1 MPDIAETYNYHL
13 VEKHAAW
20 TEAGPI
26 VSRLSDPEI
35 ALLEGRA
42 AATVA
47 EPATL
52 GLFGFAT
59 GTWIAG
65 VVFGGFLPA
74 SAQVPLAPIVF
85 LFAGVAQFIAGLYA
99 FRRTNVLE
107 SNAFTCYGAF
117 NTVVG
122 LTILL
127 EAGGLIPR
135 GPASLYDP
143 GLFRLL
149 FRLHLAGTDGGRT
162 EQEHDIDWNLR
173 VPGRRVRAGR
183 DQPVQC
189 RSERRRGRRCG
200 GRRSVF
206 VWRGSSCL
214 LCRLGACYQ
223 QLLEAHDPT
232 AVRRAMTL
240 LYGNGR
246 RLSR

>member
-1 MPDIAETYNYHL
+1 MPDIGETYNYHL

-20 TEAGPI
+20 TEAGPV

-65 VVFGGFLPA
+65 VVFGGFLAA

-127 EAGGLIPR
+127 EASGLIPR
-135 GPASLYDP
+135 GPATYTILGYFSCSFAFISLVLMVAALSKNMILTGTFAFLIAGYALV
-143 GLFRLL
+143 GISLFNVGPNGAVSGVAE
-149 FRLHLAGTDGGRT
+149 AG
-162 EQEHDIDWNLR
+162 
-173 VPGRRVRAGR
+173 
-183 DQPVQC
+183 
-189 RSERRRGRRCG
+189 
-200 GRRSVF
+200 
-206 VWRGSSCL
+206 
-214 LCRLGACYQ
+214 GACLFGAAALAYYAGSA
-223 QLLEAHDPT
+223 LVINSAWKRTILPLFGEP
-232 AVRRAMTL
+232 
-240 LYGNGR
+240 
-246 RLSR
+246 

>member
-1 MPDIAETYNYHL
+1 MKQTEGKTPDIAETYNYHL

-135 GPASLYDP
+135 GPASFTILGYFACSFAFIS
-143 GLFRLL
+143 LVLMVAAL
-149 FRLHLAGTDGGRT
+149 SKNMILAGTLAFLVAGYALVGIGLFNVGPNGAVGGVA
-162 EQEHDIDWNLR
+162 E
-173 VPGRRVRAGR
+173 AG
-183 DQPVQC
+183 
-189 RSERRRGRRCG
+189 
-200 GRRSVF
+200 
-206 VWRGSSCL
+206 
-214 LCRLGACYQ
+214 GACLFGAAALAYYAGSA
-223 QLLEAHDPT
+223 LVINSSWKRTILPLFGEP
-232 AVRRAMTL
+232 
-240 LYGNGR
+240 
-246 RLSR
+246 